1 MEGVRFGFGGTC
13 CRKPVGCT
21 NMSDQCIM
29 KNHKWK
35 RKYAQKKEVDMNDIR
50 QEDMPEEAVQE

>member
-1 MEGVRFGFGGTC
+1 
-13 CRKPVGCT
+13 
-21 NMSDQCIM
+21 MSDQCIM